1 MNHKTLAFVNL
12 KGGTGKTTSTA
23 FVSHQLASTGRA
35 VLMVDADPQGSLLRW
50 SESAAW
56 AVPTIALP
64 VRNLDSRLGRIVP
77 PGVEIVVVDTPPTD
91 DQRGITAAAIRSAD
105 VLVVPMAPTL
115 LDFERLKD
123 VSALIELERGG
134 RPAAART
141 AVLLNRTVTNA
152 RSTRMYREII
162 TELGHQVLESEV
174 ARREVVAQSFGSRVA
189 FGSVFEAVSREVAE
203 LLESS

>member
-1 MNHKTLAFVNL
+1 MSHKTLAFVNL

-23 FVSHQLASTGRA
+23 FVSHQLASTDRA

-56 AVPTIALP
+56 AIPTIALP
-64 VRNLDSRLGRIVP
+64 VRNLDSRLGGIVP

-115 LDFERLKD
+115 LDFERFKD
-123 VSALIELERGG
+123 VSALIELERAD

-141 AVLLNRTVTNA
+141 VVLLNRTVTNA

-189 FGSVFEAVSREVAE
+189 FGSVFEAVAREVAE
-203 LLESS
+203 LLESP

>member
-23 FVSHQLASTGRA
+23 FVSHQLATTDRA

-56 AVPTIALP
+56 AIPTIALP
-64 VRNLDSRLGRIVP
+64 VRNLDSRLGGIVP
-77 PGVEIVVVDTPPTD
+77 PGIEIVVVDTPPTD
-91 DQRGITAAAIRSAD
+91 DQRGITAAAIAD

-123 VSALIELERGG
+123 VSALIELERGD
-134 RPAAART
+134 RPADAKT
-141 AVLLNRTVTNA
+141 VVLLNRTVTNA

-174 ARREVVAQSFGSRVA
+174 ARREVIAQSFGSRVA

-203 LLESS
+203 LLELP